1 VANRR
6 WRFESWA
13 EGEEMTTDKLHAL
26 HSALAE
32 ILSEPPSHPT
42 LFDEEPAR
50 PTPSNQPNNVEP
62 AVETAAVAPPSD
74 AESAVRRAQQ
84 AKSLLAGLDLDTA
97 IRLRWAMR
105 DVRAKRTKLSPVSE
119 NDLAALI
126 DLGFV
131 EMREE
136 LPRLTG
142 LGVLALD

>member
-1 VANRR
+1 
-6 WRFESWA
+6 
-13 EGEEMTTDKLHAL
+13 MTTDKLHAL

-32 ILSEPPSHPT
+32 ILSEPPSPPT

-50 PTPSNQPNNVEP
+50 PTLSNQPNNVEP

-84 AKSLLAGLDLDTA
+84 VKSLLAGLDLDTA
-97 IRLRWAMR
+97 IRLRWALR